1 MNTMKIMKNSRLLL
15 LALALGGA
23 NLQLAAAPIEHI
35 GDRYLI
41 HVPELELTGEESL
54 LDVLMICPEVITL
67 DGNNIIG
74 GDPFANLYGKFVIRI
89 DNQEYG
95 LDYATLLHH
104 FKAREIETIKVCQ
117 NAEVMKGCSSLK
129 KVIDITL
136 RKKGKGGYGESS
148 ANDGSNENDGS
159 SANDGSG
166 ENGVSG
172 RIGFF
177 GDTYGGGKGIVSVLS
192 QQQKLRILSHVEG
205 SIQRSSVNTMGAYPG
220 DNGSTS
226 INHYS
231 HEGAKLNILWTPT
244 ERDVLEV
251 DAMQTYTRNHFS
263 GDAADFVRAYHLQ
276 ADYTRTLGEN
286 GASILF
292 TLGAENISDQGGS
305 SASDF
310 ELSSDAGSGLNA
322 GVPPYRNHFT
332 YPFVV
337 VEYATPI
344 FSQNLWI
351 TAGFEGGLSIEK
363 NCVKGYTNHS
373 NYQDFYGQID
383 YNIGKWG
390 FMVGD
395 RYRTINFRPKLI
407 EAERKWKHT
416 THNHSYTLSIYHQF
430 TPGNTLQGTFC
441 RRIFNP
447 DFGDFVTAGDMEGAW
462 KPAYTANISERL
474 AYVAE
479 LKYTYSKPNLVVSTS
494 VKNIHQDLPGVD
506 RDNTLGIG
514 TTAFWHKG
522 ILRLTAGFNYFWEKA
537 ELFETDIKP
546 QRKTQEYSHFA
557 VFKLAPQLSLPSGWR
572 LASNMI
578 WCTRRHTITPSY
590 TPANLYAEMGVYKN
604 INRHWTLE
612 GRYHDIAGQH
622 FGNRAA
628 MLGGTYYF

>member
-1 MNTMKIMKNSRLLL
+1 MMKNITKTSRLLL
-15 LALALGGA
+15 LAMALGGT
-23 NLQLAAAPIEHI
+23 NPQVMAAPIEHI
-35 GDRYLI
+35 GDRYMI

-54 LDVLMICPEVITL
+54 LDVLMMCPEVMTL

-117 NAEVMKGCSSLK
+117 NSEVMKGCSSLK
-129 KVIDITL
+129 KVIDISL
-136 RKKGKGGYGESS
+136 RKSGKGV
-148 ANDGSNENDGS
+148 NDGKDKKDGK
-159 SANDGSG
+159 DG
-166 ENGVSG
+166 NGVSE

-192 QQQKLRILSHVEG
+192 QQDKLRILSHVEG
-205 SIQRSSVNTMGAYPG
+205 SMQRSSNNNQGAYPG
-220 DNGSTS
+220 ESS
-226 INHYS
+226 SIINHYS

-244 ERDVLEV
+244 EKDVLEV
-251 DAMQTYTRNHFS
+251 DAMQTYTRNRFS
-263 GDAADFVRAYHLQ
+263 DTPADFVRAYHLQ
-276 ADYTRTLGEN
+276 ADYTRTLSEN

-292 TLGAENISDQGGS
+292 TLGAENISDNGGS
-305 SASDF
+305 GATDGG
-310 ELSSDAGSGLNA
+310 DGTTDGGSGLNS
-322 GVPPYRNHFT
+322 GVSPYRNHLT

-337 VEYATPI
+337 VEYATPVI
-344 FSQNLWI
+344 SQNLWL
-351 TAGFEGGLSIEK
+351 TAGFEGGFSIEK
-363 NCVKGYTNHS
+363 NCVAGYINHS

-390 FMVGD
+390 FMAGD
-395 RYRTINFRPKLI
+395 RYRTIHFRPKLI
-407 EAERKWKHT
+407 ETEKKWKHT

-430 TPGNTLQGTFC
+430 TPGHTLQGTFC
-441 RRIFNP
+441 RRIYNP

-462 KPAYTANISERL
+462 RPVYTADISERL

-494 VKNIHQDLPGVD
+494 VKNIHQDLPGVN

-537 ELFETDIKP
+537 EIFDGADEHTSMNKNL
-546 QRKTQEYSHFA
+546 EYSHFA
-557 VFKLAPQLSLPSGWR
+557 IFKLAPQVSLPGGWR
-572 LASNMI
+572 LTSNMI
-578 WCTRRHTITPSY
+578 WCTRRHTVTPAY
-590 TPANLYAEMGVYKN
+590 TPANLYAEMGIYKT

-628 MLGGTYYF
+628 TLGGTYYF